1 MTSVRKS
8 LLQETRVIAEITDG
22 NFEEMVIDSGAPFLL
37 LFRSPGCVTC
47 KKISPYL
54 DMLSQSY
61 PKIRFGRLD
70 ISTNAVIPSEYD
82 ILSIPSLVVFS
93 DGKELTR
100 LTGHLDES
108 KLGKEAAKFS

>member
-1 MTSVRKS
+1 M
-8 LLQETRVIAEITDG
+8 IAEITDG
-22 NFEEMVIDSGAPFLL
+22 NFEEMVIDSSAPFFL
-37 LFRSPGCVTC
+37 LFGSPGCVTC

-54 DMLSQSY
+54 SMLSENY
-61 PKIRFGRLD
+61 PHIKFGKLD

-100 LTGHLDES
+100 LTGHLDEA

>member
-1 MTSVRKS
+1 
-8 LLQETRVIAEITDG
+8 VIAKITDG
-22 NFEEMVIDSGAPFLL
+22 NFEEMVIDSVAPFFL
-37 LFRSPGCVTC
+37 LFRSPWCVTC

-54 DMLSQSY
+54 VMLSRSY
-61 PKIRFGRLD
+61 PQIRFGKLD
-70 ISTNAVIPSEYD
+70 ISTNTVIPSEYGV
-82 ILSIPSLVVFS
+82 LSIPSLVVFS